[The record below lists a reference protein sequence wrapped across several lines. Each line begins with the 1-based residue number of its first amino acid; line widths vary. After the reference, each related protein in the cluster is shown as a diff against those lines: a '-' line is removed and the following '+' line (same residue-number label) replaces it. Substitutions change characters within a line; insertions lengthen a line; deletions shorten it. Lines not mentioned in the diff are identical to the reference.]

1 MAREVRSVAVLGTGI
16 MGAPIARNLARAGLD
31 VFAWNRTRA
40 KAEPLAAEGVAIAET
55 PAEAVATVE
64 AVLTMLTDA
73 DTVRR
78 VMADGALNEIPADAV
93 WVQASTVGIAGT
105 EALMSLA
112 HERQIAFLDAPVL
125 GTKAPAEAGEL
136 VVLASGE
143 EPDRARAAPLFEA
156 IGSRTVWLGA
166 AGAGTRAK
174 LVVNNWVLGLTAS
187 LAETIALAEA
197 LDVDPATF
205 LEMIEGGPTG
215 MPYARIKG
223 EMMIGR
229 TFAPSFPL
237 ALAAKDARLVLD
249 AAERDGLELA
259 VADAVARRFADA
271 IELGAG
277 DEDMAAIYRAIAA
290 ASHAAGR

>member
-1 MAREVRSVAVLGTGI
+1 VAVLGTGI
-16 MGAPIARNLARAGLD
+16 MGAPMAGNLARAGLD

-40 KAEPLAAEGVAIAET
+40 KAEPLAAEGVAIAES

-64 AVLTMLTDA
+64 AVLTMLTDV
-73 DTVRR
+73 DTVRE
-78 VMADGALNEIPADAV
+78 VMVDGGALNEVPADAV

-105 EALMSLA
+105 EELMSLA
-112 HERQIAFLDAPVL
+112 QAREIAFLDAPVL

-143 EPDRARAAPLFEA
+143 EPDRARAGPLFDA
-156 IGSRTVWLGA
+156 IGSRTVWLGS

-187 LAETIALAEA
+187 LAETVALAEA
-197 LDVDPATF
+197 LDIDPARF
-205 LEMIEGGPTG
+205 LEVIEGGPTCA
-215 MPYARIKG
+215 PYARIKG

-229 TFAPSFPL
+229 AFAPSFPL
-237 ALAAKDARLVLD
+237 ALAAKDARLVLE

-259 VADAVARRFADA
+259 VADAVARRFAEA

-277 DEDMAAIYRAIAA
+277 DEDMAAVYRAITASGQAA
-290 ASHAAGR
+290 RS